1 MHRFAGFTK
10 ARLPRRT
17 VRLRLTLLY
26 GSLFVVS
33 GAALLG
39 ITYLLMRHASGEVVQ
54 VTGTELAPPRGGGG
68 PAVAPSL
75 EPLQV
80 QAQRLLVQA
89 DRQRAEQLHQLL
101 VQSGIALT
109 IMAVVSVGLG
119 WLVAGRVL
127 RPLRTMV
134 VTTRRI
140 SERNL
145 DQRLGLQGPEDELKD
160 LGDTI
165 DGLLSRLQAAFQAQ
179 RRFVAN
185 ASHELRTP
193 LSMMRTSLDVATGK
207 PGPLPPQLTAL
218 EGKLREGLDRADR
231 LLGDFL
237 VLARAQQ
244 GALPDQAGVS
254 LSRIVATAVDQRGDA
269 IRDRG
274 ISLRQELEAVEL
286 TGSASLLAH
295 MVDNLVDNAIRHN
308 QPSGWIRVETRS
320 DQQLARLVVENGGSL
335 LDQRTVE
342 GLTEPFRRLGVAR
355 TVSEG
360 GVGLGL
366 SIVVAIVVAHR
377 GRLELHARRQ
387 GGMRVVVELPR
398 TSTAERSPAPNHQP
412 TGERQ

>member
-1 MHRFAGFTK
+1 MRRFAGFTK

-39 ITYLLMRHASGEVVQ
+39 ITYLLMRHASGEVAQ
-54 VTGTELAPPRGGGG
+54 VTSTQLAPPRGGG
-68 PAVAPSL
+68 PAVAPSVA
-75 EPLQV
+75 PLQA
-80 QAQRLLVQA
+80 QAQRLLAQA

-109 IMAVVSVGLG
+109 MMAVVSVGLG

-145 DQRLGLQGPEDELKD
+145 DQRLGLQGPGDELKD

-165 DGLLSRLQAAFQAQ
+165 DGLLTRLQAAFEAQ

-193 LSMMRTSLDVATGK
+193 LSMMRTSLDVAIDK

-218 EGKLREGLDRADR
+218 EGKLREGLDRADQ

-244 GALPDQAGVS
+244 GALPERAGVS
-254 LSRIVATAVDQRGDA
+254 LSRIVATAVDRRGDA
-269 IRDRG
+269 IRERG
-274 ISLRQELEAVEL
+274 ISLRRELEAAEL

-308 QPSGWIRVETRS
+308 EPSGWVRVETRS
-320 DQQLARLVVENGGSL
+320 DHHLARLVVENGGPL
-335 LDQRTVE
+335 LDQRMVE
-342 GLTEPFRRLGVAR
+342 GLTEPFRRLGAAR
-355 TVSEG
+355 TASED

-366 SIVVAIVVAHR
+366 SIVAAIVAAHG
-377 GRLELHARRQ
+377 GRVELHARRQ
-387 GGMRVVVELPR
+387 GGMRIVVELPGASNGR
-398 TSTAERSPAPNHQP
+398 PAPGGRLA
-412 TGERQ
+412 GERQ

>member
-1 MHRFAGFTK
+1 M
-10 ARLPRRT
+10 
-17 VRLRLTLLY
+17 
-26 GSLFVVS
+26 
-33 GAALLG
+33 
-39 ITYLLMRHASGEVVQ
+39 
-54 VTGTELAPPRGGGG
+54 
-68 PAVAPSL
+68 
-75 EPLQV
+75 
-80 QAQRLLVQA
+80 
-89 DRQRAEQLHQLL
+89 
-101 VQSGIALT
+101 
-109 IMAVVSVGLG
+109 MAVVSVGLG

-145 DQRLGLQGPEDELKD
+145 DQRLGLQGPGDELKD

-165 DGLLSRLQAAFQAQ
+165 DGLLSRLESAFEAQ

-244 GALPDQAGVS
+244 GALSDQANLA
-254 LSRIVATAVDQRGDA
+254 LSGIVATAVDRRGDA
-269 IRDRG
+269 IREGG
-274 ISLRQELEAVEL
+274 IALQRELEAVEL
-286 TGSASLLAH
+286 TGSASLLGH

-308 QPSGWIRVETRS
+308 EPSGWIVVETRS
-320 DQQLARLVVENGGSL
+320 DHGLARLVVENGGPL
-335 LDQRTVE
+335 LDQRVVE
-342 GLTEPFRRLGVAR
+342 GLTEPFRRLGAAR
-355 TVSEG
+355 TASEG

-366 SIVVAIVVAHR
+366 SIVAAIVAAHG

-387 GGMRVVVELPR
+387 GGMRIVVELPR
-398 TSTAERSPAPNHQP
+398 PSNGRPAANGQLA
-412 TGERQ
+412 GERP

>member
-1 MHRFAGFTK
+1 MRRIAEFTK

-39 ITYLLMRHASGEVVQ
+39 ITYLLMLHASGEVVQ
-54 VTGTELAPPRGGGG
+54 VTSTQLAPPPGRTG
-68 PAVAPSL
+68 PAVAPTL
-75 EPLQV
+75 EPV
-80 QAQRLLVQA
+80 QAQGKRLLAQA
-89 DRQRAEQLHQLL
+89 DHQRTEQLHQLL
-101 VQSGIALT
+101 VQSGIALAM
-109 IMAVVSVGLG
+109 MAVVSVGLG

-127 RPLRTMV
+127 RPLRTMA

-145 DQRLGLQGPEDELKD
+145 DQRLGLEGPEDELKD

-165 DGLLSRLQAAFQAQ
+165 DGLLSRLEAAFQAQ

-244 GALPDQAGVS
+244 SALPDQASVS
-254 LSRIVATAVDQRGDA
+254 LSRVAATAVDRRGEA
-269 IRDRG
+269 IRERG
-274 ISLRQELEAVEL
+274 ISLRQQLEAVEV

-308 QPSGWIRVETRS
+308 EPSGWILVETRT
-320 DQQLARLVVENGGSL
+320 DDHLARLVVENGGPV
-335 LDQRTVE
+335 LDQRVVE
-342 GLTEPFRRLGVAR
+342 GLTEPFRRLGAAR

-366 SIVVAIVVAHR
+366 SIVAAIVAAHH

-398 TSTAERSPAPNHQP
+398 TSTSGRFPAPNHQP
-412 TGERQ
+412 TGGRR

>member
-1 MHRFAGFTK
+1 MRRFAGFTK

-366 SIVVAIVVAHR
+366 SIVAAIVVAHR